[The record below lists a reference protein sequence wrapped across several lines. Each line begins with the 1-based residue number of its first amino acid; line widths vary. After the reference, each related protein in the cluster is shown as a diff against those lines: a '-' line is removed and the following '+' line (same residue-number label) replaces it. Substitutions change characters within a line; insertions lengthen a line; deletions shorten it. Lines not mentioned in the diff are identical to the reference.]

1 MHTVTR
7 TAAVRA
13 AARAAARAQATRA
26 AARDARGRAARDGCA
41 ASTVGAARRA
51 SANAIF
57 KLACLLACLL
67 TCLLACLLPSV
78 QLDEPR
84 NPQVYHGASEAAPQR
99 KSGLGLRDCHFAEG
113 RRGGTHA
120 KQTNEQRVQGGP
132 CTWAARRGPQP
143 PARRPLAA
151 ASRTRH
157 ERFSFASGT
166 PAACDAPQQ
175 PLHHA
180 SPPQQ
185 LSSSVPCTTW
195 TPAAARGAFELQL
208 HALRRAGRSMDRAG
222 RSMDRADRPSPT
234 RSPPHAI
241 DQASG

>member
-1 MHTVTR
+1 MPR
-7 TAAVRA
+7 L
-13 AARAAARAQATRA
+13 AR
-26 AARDARGRAARDGCA
+26 
-41 ASTVGAARRA
+41 
-51 SANAIF
+51 
-57 KLACLLACLL
+57 
-67 TCLLACLLPSV
+67 LPSV

-84 NPQVYHGASEAAPQR
+84 NPQVCQAASEAAPHR
-99 KSGLGLRDCHFAEG
+99 KSGLGLRTVTLLKADEEV
-113 RRGGTHA
+113 RTRS
-120 KQTNEQRVQGGP
+120 KRSEQRVQGGP
-132 CTWAARRGPQP
+132 CTWVARRGPQP
-143 PARRPLAA
+143 PARRSLAA

-157 ERFSFASGT
+157 KRFSFASGT

-185 LSSSVPCTTW
+185 LSSNVPCTTW

-208 HALRRAGRSMDRAG
+208 HALRRAGRSR
-222 RSMDRADRPSPT
+222 DRADRPSPT

>member
-1 MHTVTR
+1 MTFILPLVQFGISGPIPSR
-7 TAAVRA
+7 RPQKSAAA
-13 AARAAARAQATRA
+13 DIKTQARAA
-26 AARDARGRAARDGCA
+26 
-41 ASTVGAARRA
+41 V
-51 SANAIF
+51 
-57 KLACLLACLL
+57 
-67 TCLLACLLPSV
+67 LLP
-78 QLDEPR
+78 LLKADEEVR
-84 NPQVYHGASEAAPQR
+84 TRSKR
-99 KSGLGLRDCHFAEG
+99 S
-113 RRGGTHA
+113 
-120 KQTNEQRVQGGP
+120 EQRVQGGP

-143 PARRPLAA
+143 PARRSLAA

-157 ERFSFASGT
+157 KRFSFASGT

-185 LSSSVPCTTW
+185 LSSCVPCTTW

-208 HALRRAGRSMDRAG
+208 HALRRAGRSMDRA
-222 RSMDRADRPSPT
+222 DRPSPT